1 MNDTHIIMQLL
12 PEFILLVGACGVL
25 LLGVTRA
32 SLNSSVTSLATFLV
46 LAAALCAS
54 LQAGS
59 PDGTYAHLGLWLTS
73 LTFYAR
79 ILTLVIGLLLVLANW
94 HQPANTERGEYM
106 GLILLSLLGV
116 LLTASANDM
125 LILFFAIEL
134 VSIPTYVLIAM
145 SRLDKRAT
153 EACVKYFFLGALAA
167 AVLAYGL
174 SFLYG
179 ASGTTLLHRVD
190 ANGVVAT
197 LPTGSAM
204 SSAAMIGLLLVITG
218 LSFKIAAVPLHAY
231 VADVYEGAAAPMTAM
246 LGFVPKFAGFMAL
259 IKILT
264 ALQWDLPPQIMWLLW
279 ILAAAS
285 MTVGNVLA
293 LLQKN
298 VKRMLAYSSIAHT
311 GYMLVALLVG
321 PIAGRGP
328 LHDGIAA
335 LLFYIAVY
343 GAMNLGALA
352 VLSSFRVGDREMET
366 LDDFG
371 GLARRAPIAA
381 LALAICVISLMGLPP
396 TAGFLGKLFIFSSV
410 FSLSTT
416 HAFHGPLIALAIVGV
431 LNAAVA
437 AAYYLRIVAAAYMG
451 EEKHP
456 AVASGGFPV
465 RLAFCCCSLSMLFLF
480 ARPVYLSTQ
489 ARSATTEVVAA
500 IEHNGTQL
508 AIVDQNTLPEDK
520 ASMTKTDV
528 SSSLVNQ

>member
-1 MNDTHIIMQLL
+1 MNDTCIIMKLL

-32 SLNSSVTSLATFLV
+32 SLNSSITSLVTFLV
-46 LAAALCAS
+46 LAVALGAS

-73 LTFYAR
+73 LTYYAR
-79 ILTLVIGLLLVLANW
+79 VLTLGIGMLLVLANW
-94 HQPANTERGEYM
+94 HQPTSTERGEYM
-106 GLILLSLLGV
+106 GLILLSLLGL

-167 AVLAYGL
+167 ALLAYGL

-179 ASGTTLLHRVD
+179 ASGTTLLHHVT
-190 ANGVVAT
+190 ASGVTAT
-197 LPTGSAM
+197 LPAGSHM
-204 SSAAMIGLLLVITG
+204 SGAALIGLLLVIGG
-218 LSFKIAAVPLHAY
+218 LSFKIAAVPFHVY
-231 VADVYEGAAAPMTAM
+231 VADVYEGAAAPMTGL
-246 LGFVPKFAGFMAL
+246 LGFVPKFAGFIAL
-259 IKILT
+259 IKIL
-264 ALQWDLPPQIMWLLW
+264 AAFQWQLPSQVMWLLW

-335 LLFYIAVY
+335 LLFYVTIY
-343 GAMNLGALA
+343 GAMNLGVFA
-352 VLSSFRVGDREMET
+352 VLTSFRVGDREMET
-366 LDDFG
+366 LDDLG
-371 GLARRAPIAA
+371 GLARRAPIAS
-381 LALAICVISLMGLPP
+381 LALAICVVSLMGLPP
-396 TAGFLGKLFIFSSV
+396 TAGFLGKMFVFSSA

-416 HAFHGPLIALAIVGV
+416 HAFHGPLVVLAIVGV
-431 LNAAVA
+431 LNAAIA

-451 EEKHP
+451 DEKEP
-456 AVASGGFPV
+456 AIASGGFPT
-465 RLAFCCCSLSMLFLF
+465 RLAFCCCSFPLLLLF
-480 ARPVYLSTQ
+480 AWPIELSNQ
-489 ARSATTEVVAA
+489 AQSATTEIVATA
-500 IEHNGTQL
+500 HHSNTQL
-508 AIVDQNTLPEDK
+508 VAIDSLTASVD
-520 ASMTKTDV
+520 DV
-528 SSSLVNQ
+528 ADSQAPSSTAK